1 MSLRKRFWMQSC
13 IQKIVAENTRD
24 RLNVSKE
31 RAMRL
36 GKLSITAVAVWLV
49 GVSFAG
55 ISFANAFSVFE
66 IAGEI
71 SSDKMFCQ
79 TSASFKDSNTSGE
92 TLVCYKNKL
101 YLYNLRKGESLHA
114 ALDDKGHQASCA
126 CPFTTSASNDKAT
139 KSRLAKK

>member
-1 MSLRKRFWMQSC
+1 MRLRKSS
-13 IQKIVAENTRD
+13 V
-24 RLNVSKE
+24 
-31 RAMRL
+31 
-36 GKLSITAVAVWLV
+36 TAIAVWLV

-55 ISFANAFSVFE
+55 AFPVFE

-71 SSDKMFCQ
+71 SSDKLFCQ

-114 ALDDKGHQASCA
+114 ALDDKGHQSSCS
-126 CPFTTSASNDKAT
+126 CPFTTSASNDKTSKKAN
-139 KSRLAKK
+139 KLAKK

>member
-1 MSLRKRFWMQSC
+1 MRLRKSS
-13 IQKIVAENTRD
+13 V
-24 RLNVSKE
+24 
-31 RAMRL
+31 
-36 GKLSITAVAVWLV
+36 TAIAVWLV

-55 ISFANAFSVFE
+55 VSVAGAFPVFE

-71 SSDKMFCQ
+71 SSDKLFCQ

-114 ALDDKGHQASCA
+114 ALDEKGHQSSCS
-126 CPFTTSASNDKAT
+126 CPFTTSASNDKTSEKAN
-139 KSRLAKK
+139 KLAKK